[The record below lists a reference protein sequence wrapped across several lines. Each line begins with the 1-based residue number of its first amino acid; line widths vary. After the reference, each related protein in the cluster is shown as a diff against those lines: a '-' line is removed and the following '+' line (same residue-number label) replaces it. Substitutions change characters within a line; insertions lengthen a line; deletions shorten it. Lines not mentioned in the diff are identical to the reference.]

1 MRRYRAID
9 LSLFAL
15 IVCLLEAAAQLAIR
29 LYPTEAFSF
38 SAVLPIAL
46 IVMMRWG
53 AWGILHAM
61 LGGLVYSLLNGGGT
75 AAVLAYTLGSALV
88 GGNLVWFRLLGK
100 KRVQQSG
107 ALCVLY
113 TLSGYALMETG
124 RAAVAA
130 AFTHSPFFGLW
141 VRYMSVDALSCVMA
155 VIVILIARRRD
166 KNGCVFQDQREY
178 LAELAARE
186 EQKPCA

>member
-1 MRRYRAID
+1 MRRYRMID

-15 IVCLLEAAAQLAIR
+15 IVCLLEAAAHLAIR
-29 LYPTEAFSF
+29 LNPTEAFAF
-38 SAVLPIAL
+38 STVLPVAL

-53 AWGILHAM
+53 AWGVLHAM
-61 LGGLVYSLLNGGGT
+61 LGGLVYSLLNGGDT

-88 GGNLVWFRLLGK
+88 AGDLLWFKVLGK
-100 KRVQQSG
+100 TRVRQS
-107 ALCVLY
+107 APLSILY
-113 TLSGYALMETG
+113 TLSGYVLMETG
-124 RAAVAA
+124 RAAIAA
-130 AFTHSPFFGLW
+130 MLTQSPFFGIW
-141 VRYMSVDALSCVMA
+141 IRYMSVDALSGVMA

-186 EQKPCA
+186 EQKKCA